1 MQLHGKN
8 IKLFTVDSH
17 IEFRREYTVNRQQ
30 ELNKL
35 MISITHI
42 ASIAMDC

>member
-17 IEFRREYTVNRQQ
+17 IEFRREYTVSQS
-30 ELNKL
+30 EIIYCTTDNKN
-35 MISITHI
+35 SRN
-42 ASIAMDC
+42 